1 MKRLTSLLFIVFI
14 FILPVKSQE
23 ITHLTINLGV
33 IDSSAS
39 ISRMTHRITDAATQY
54 ESYAPVPR
62 FVQFDY
68 AFGSDLDE
76 YKKLNGF
83 GILYITSLNQDSTE
97 YPIVHVS
104 FNYESG
110 VIDLKLIGS
119 MVIPVTDQI
128 IKKVFG
134 NHRIDYYYYLPYE
147 ITQLSGN
154 LYIDWN
160 ANRKDFLLTKFP
172 SDFTLD
178 FVTKNKIKLPDN
190 KKVMDD
196 KFFDE
201 FANREFSILLKR

>member
-1 MKRLTSLLFIVFI
+1 MKRLAGLLFIVFTYTLSV
-14 FILPVKSQE
+14 FSQE
-23 ITHLTINLGV
+23 ITHITRNLGIV
-33 IDSSAS
+33 DSSTT
-39 ISRMTHRITDAATQY
+39 ISSMTGKIIKAAVQY

-62 FVQFDY
+62 FVQLDY

-83 GILYITSLNQDSTE
+83 GILYLTSLNRDSTE

-104 FNYESG
+104 FKYKEG

-119 MVIPVTDQI
+119 MVIPVKDEI

-134 NHRIDYYYYLPYE
+134 NHRIDYYYYLPYKL
-147 ITQLSGN
+147 TQLSGN

-172 SDFTLD
+172 SEFTLD
-178 FVTKNKIKLPDN
+178 FVKKNKITRPDD
-190 KKVMDD
+190 KVIMDD

-201 FANREFSILLKR
+201 FANREFSIILNR